1 MCCRWT
7 RPFLERFGERSIIKM
22 LCEMTLAAT
31 PAMMSMLPLI
41 TSMVEAP
48 TCTRP
53 SLIADAAPSDTIHYV
68 GIGSNMLREKV
79 EQRAERP
86 IKLRS
91 FEPAVIP
98 GHRLAF
104 NLRGFA
110 PLEPA
115 VASLEPCHD
124 SVCHGSLCSMSA
136 ADYEQLWLSE
146 GGGQAQPAYEEMV
159 VMARPYGSSKMVRA
173 IALRAREHAR
183 LPQDRCPSE
192 RYMSM
197 LIRGATELGLD
208 PAYIASELKARTIQD
223 VPAHV
228 KYFATHF
235 LWWYHLCFR
244 LRMCGPVHALSW
256 LLWRAHVPSSTQCN
270 VRRAV
275 GNAVTMLLLAPGAAI
290 GMLTRMVILAIGC
303 QPPPL
308 LMRMHGDVPGGLQVL
323 NTSVL

>member
-1 MCCRWT
+1 MRND
-7 RPFLERFGERSIIKM
+7 
-22 LCEMTLAAT
+22 LAAT
-31 PAMMSMLPLI
+31 PAMMSMLPLGRV
-41 TSMVEAP
+41 VEAP

-53 SLIADAAPSDTIHYV
+53 SLIADAAPSDTIQYV

-98 GHRLAF
+98 GHRLAV

-115 VASLEPCHD
+115 VASLEPGHD

-136 ADYEQLWLSE
+136 ADYEQLCYPRC
-146 GGGQAQPAYEEMV
+146 GQAQPAYEMV

-183 LPQDRCPSE
+183 LLQDRCPSE

-197 LIRGATELGLD
+197 LIRGATELGWTQLH
-208 PAYIASELKARTIQD
+208 ASELKARTIQD

-244 LRMCGPVHALSW
+244 LRMCGPVHAELAA
-256 LLWRAHVPSSTQCN
+256 LARARPIEH
-270 VRRAV
+270 AV
-275 GNAVTMLLLAPGAAI
+275 QRGAPGRGDYAAPRTWCCHRHAYEN
-290 GMLTRMVILAIGC
+290 GYSGDRLPA
-303 QPPPL
+303 PPL

-323 NTSVL
+323 KISVL